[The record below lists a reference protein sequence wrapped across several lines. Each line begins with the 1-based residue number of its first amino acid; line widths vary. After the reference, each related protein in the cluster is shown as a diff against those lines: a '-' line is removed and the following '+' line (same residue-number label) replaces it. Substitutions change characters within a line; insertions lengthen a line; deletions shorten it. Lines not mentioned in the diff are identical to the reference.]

1 MATTNIYTYW
11 LTLSLHDAPP
21 IWHEVPC
28 PVLQRCADIDGPGI
42 GMDAGI
48 DECYRRPS
56 EFDLTVIGH
65 QANENG
71 AALHRILQQLG
82 FLLRHAEIDIER
94 VRDRK
99 STRLNSSH

>member
-1 MATTNIYTYW
+1 
-11 LTLSLHDAPP
+11 
-21 IWHEVPC
+21 
-28 PVLQRCADIDGPGI
+28 
-42 GMDAGI
+42 MDAGI

-94 VRDRK
+94 SEEHTSELQSLMRISYAVFCLKKENSMSIK
-99 STRLNSSH
+99 SNKYTALKLTQHNNIPSKIIYITIK